1 LKTSKVEHLKR
12 GFSYLVCLLVLA
24 ELLLVLTSWLLSAT
38 MAEGVRSLISSEG
51 VRWFFGSFSTL
62 LSTEWLVWLLL
73 LAMTGGCLWQSGLL
87 HPQDGYRQGVALRAA
102 VVLLVI
108 YVIAVLALT
117 AVPHAVLL
125 SATGQLMPSPFSRAL
140 VPIVSFGALLVS
152 AVFGY
157 ASGRFSSVSDVVD
170 ALSFGI
176 GKSAPLFLLYILAVQ
191 LYESLRFVFF

>member
-125 SATGQLMPSPFSRAL
+125 SATGRLLPSPFSRAL
-140 VPIVSFGALLVS
+140 VAIVSFGIILTASVYGLVS
-152 AVFGY
+152 R
-157 ASGRFSSVSDVVD
+157 RFTSLSDVVSS
-170 ALSFGI
+170 LTSGI
-176 GKSAPLFLLYILAVQ
+176 SCAAPLFLLYVLLVQ
-191 LYESLRFVFF
+191 FIESLLFVFL